1 MEYTLYTSLQMP
13 TLLIGAQGCGH
24 GEEED
29 NDNDNDNDD
38 NDDDHTDCK

>member
-1 MEYTLYTSLQMP
+1 MEYTLYTSLQMA

-24 GEEED
+24 GEKED

-38 NDDDHTDCK
+38 NDDDHADCK